1 MQNCLPA
8 AAQVLLVETA
18 AAEETLVAKLS
29 EVYPAAGRPAGA
41 RHTALPWSCPRRLDT
56 PPSIVPAAASV
67 PAFRPLTCRLRSSP
81 ACAAA
86 AAAVAPELAG
96 WLRPSDLS
104 GALTTLKLS
113 VQAGAGAWFCGEFP
127 CIRPAAG
134 GRVRPRLL
142 HRAGGLRRG
151 VRFLLVVLLVFLL
164 VFLLFLLFLLFF
176 LLFLLFFLLFLLFL
190 LLFFLFFFLFFFW
203 FFLFLFLL
211 AF

>member
-151 VRFLLVVLLVFLL
+151 VRFLLVVVLLVFLL
-164 VFLLFLLFLLFF
+164 VFLLFLLFFFLFF
-176 LLFLLFFLLFLLFL
+176 LLVFLLFL
-190 LLFFLFFFLFFFW
+190 LFFFLFFFW
-203 FFLFLFLL
+203 FFFFFFFLFLFLL